1 MRILN
6 IPTST
11 SSPSTDDYIGID
23 GSANGT
29 RKIKLFNWIYD
40 HYFAKTDTIPVANGG
55 TGATTAAAARTN
67 LQTAPIKVIGTIS
80 GATTT
85 VSKTGIT
92 ADMEV
97 TDLVLGTPSAITAAI
112 GWQTLSGQLKLTTTV
127 ATNQSSTFVAYVSEV
142 R

>member
-11 SSPSTDDYIGID
+11 TSPSSDDYIGID

-29 RKIKLFNWIYD
+29 RKIKLFTWIYD

-55 TGATTAAAARTN
+55 TGATSAAAARAN
-67 LQTAPIKVIGTIS
+67 LQTAPIKVTGTIS
-80 GATTT
+80 GTTTT

-97 TDLVLGTPSAITAAI
+97 IDLVLGTPSAITAAI

-127 ATNQSSTFVAYVSEV
+127 ATNQSSTFVAYLSEV

>member
-11 SSPSTDDYIGID
+11 TSPSSDDYIGID

-40 HYFAKTDTIPVANGG
+40 HYFAKTDTVPVANGG
-55 TGATTAAAARTN
+55 TGATSASAARTN
-67 LQTAPIKVIGTIS
+67 LQTEPIKATGTIS
-80 GATTT
+80 GSTTT
-85 VSKTGIT
+85 ISKTGIT
-92 ADMEV
+92 SDFEV
-97 TDLVLGTPSAITAAI
+97 IGYSLGTPSAITSVI
-112 GWQTLSGQLKLTTTV
+112 NWSTGSGTITLTTTV
-127 ATNQSSTFVAYVSEV
+127 ASGASSTITLYLLET

>member
-11 SSPSTDDYIGID
+11 TSPSSDDYIGID

-55 TGATTAAAARTN
+55 TGATSASAARTN
-67 LQTAPIKVIGTIS
+67 LQTMPIKATGTIS

-85 VSKTGIT
+85 ISKAGVTS
-92 ADMEV
+92 DFEV
-97 TDLVLGTPSAITAAI
+97 IGYSLGTSSAITSAI
-112 GWQTLSGQLKLTTTV
+112 NWSTGSGTITLTTTV
-127 ATNQSSTFVAYVSEV
+127 ASGASSSITLYLMET

>member
-11 SSPSTDDYIGID
+11 TSPSSDDYIGID

-55 TGATTAAAARTN
+55 TGATSAAAARTN
-67 LQTAPIKVIGTIS
+67 LQTMPIKVTGTIS

-85 VSKTGIT
+85 ISKTGIT
-92 ADMEV
+92 SDFVVVGYE
-97 TDLVLGTPSAITAAI
+97 LGTPSAITSAI
-112 GWQTLSGQLKLTTTV
+112 NWSTGSGTITLTTTV
-127 ATNQSSTFVAYVSEV
+127 ASGASSTITLYLLET